1 MFEELQR
8 LIALAVIAGASL
20 DRIEEEILDCAPL
33 DDEQRGALWL
43 YAEALLARH
52 REGALDDRV
61 LASVGAEGR
70 PQHDR

>member
-33 DDEQRGALWL
+33 DDE
-43 YAEALLARH
+43 
-52 REGALDDRV
+52 
-61 LASVGAEGR
+61 
-70 PQHDR
+70 